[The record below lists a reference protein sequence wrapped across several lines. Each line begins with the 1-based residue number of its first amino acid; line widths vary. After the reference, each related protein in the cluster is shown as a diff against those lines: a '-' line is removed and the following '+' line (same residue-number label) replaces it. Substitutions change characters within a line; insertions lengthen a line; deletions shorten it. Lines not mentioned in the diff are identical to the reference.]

1 MQILI
6 DIPKRHYENIKSIDS
21 VSLGRIPYKGIV
33 MYSINAIKN
42 GVVQEPR
49 KGHWEHGKEL
59 GKEYLGRILVDITYE
74 DWHCSNC
81 HCVIDQSSKP
91 KWNYCPNCGCRM
103 VEPQESETD
112 Y

>member
-6 DIPKRHYENIKSIDS
+6 DIPKRHYENIMSIDS

-49 KGHWEHGKEL
+49 KGHWIEHPHEAGPNW
-59 GKEYLGRILVDITYE
+59 EYSMYE
-74 DWHCSNC
+74 CSKC
-81 HCVIDQSSKP
+81 RCFTEDDSDF
-91 KWNYCPNCGCRM
+91 CPNCGADM
-103 VEPQESETD
+103 KELKE
-112 Y
+112 